1 MCLTALLIA
10 AVSIA
15 PIELQKRIVNEALEG
30 QEHHA
35 AVHIGRYLLIAIIAM
50 QGAKY
55 LLGLYQNWI
64 GQSVIFAARRDL
76 FADLNG
82 TANAEGSK
90 RADDGDG
97 VESSGGQSVAVIQQ
111 EVEHVGQFTGA
122 ALSDLVA
129 DGGKLLFAAG
139 YMLYTDWRIAIVAL
153 VFFAPQIVLV
163 PLLQKRLNHY
173 IRERTDL
180 LRNMSDE
187 IDERADEATFQDTSH
202 DVFGNRASSVAI
214 KFLMKA
220 MVNFLNALAPLSVL
234 VFGGYI
240 YLQGG
245 TDIGTILAFVT
256 AFERMAGP
264 LRALVSYYRVA
275 SLRNEQYHKIVSWAA

>member
-1 MCLTALLIA
+1 M
-10 AVSIA
+10 S
-15 PIELQKRIVNEALEG
+15 
-30 QEHHA
+30 
-35 AVHIGRYLLIAIIAM
+35 
-50 QGAKY
+50 
-55 LLGLYQNWI
+55 
-64 GQSVIFAARRDL
+64 
-76 FADLNG
+76 
-82 TANAEGSK
+82 
-90 RADDGDG
+90 
-97 VESSGGQSVAVIQQ
+97 
-111 EVEHVGQFTGA
+111 GQFTGA
-122 ALSDLVA
+122 AMSDLVA

-139 YMLYTDWRIAIVAL
+139 YMLYTDWRIALVAL
-153 VFFAPQIVLV
+153 VFFLPQIVLV
-163 PLLQKRLNHY
+163 PILQKRLNHY

-180 LRNMSDE
+180 LRTMSDE
-187 IDERADEATFQDTSH
+187 IDGKADEASFQDTSQ

-234 VFGGYI
+234 VFGGYV

-275 SLRNEQYHKIVSWAA
+275 SLRNEQYHKIVSWAD